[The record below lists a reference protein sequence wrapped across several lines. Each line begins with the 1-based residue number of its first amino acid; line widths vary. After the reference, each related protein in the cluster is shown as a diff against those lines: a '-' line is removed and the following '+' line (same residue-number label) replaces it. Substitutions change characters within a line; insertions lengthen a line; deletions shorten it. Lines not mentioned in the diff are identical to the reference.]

1 MINNSRDSRVLYTF
15 AANKSKIS
23 PTISVLLKTFNSELS
38 DIEAWFTDQNRQ
50 SLETEYR
57 KKINLAIK

>member
-1 MINNSRDSRVLYTF
+1 MRDSRVLYTF

-23 PTISVLLKTFNSELS
+23 PTTSVFLKTFNSELS
-38 DIEAWFTDQNRQ
+38 DIEAWFTDQYRQ